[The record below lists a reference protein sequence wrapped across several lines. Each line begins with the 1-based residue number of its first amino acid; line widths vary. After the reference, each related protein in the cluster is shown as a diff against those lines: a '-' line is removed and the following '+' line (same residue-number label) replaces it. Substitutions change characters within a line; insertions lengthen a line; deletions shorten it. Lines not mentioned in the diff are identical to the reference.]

1 MTGITHSV
9 RLVLDMSRISGGR
22 EVDAVVG
29 DKSTEQESLEHIKF
43 YQDVIKK
50 ELPNSPLYLIREKE
64 LEISGR
70 VLAVKKKAEQVVS
83 DARKK
88 AAETLAGGESEGERA
103 AREVEQAMIAEA
115 EQEADKILANV
126 GSEVA
131 QVEAKAQKRRAKAV
145 EMVVAAVTKV

>member
-1 MTGITHSV
+1 
-9 RLVLDMSRISGGR
+9 MSRISGGR
-22 EVDAVVG
+22 EVDAVVQ

-70 VLAVKKKAEQVVS
+70 VLSVKKKAEQVVS

-88 AAETLAGGESEGERA
+88 AAETLAGGESEGETA
-103 AREVEQAMIAEA
+103 AREVEKVMIAEA
-115 EQEADKILANV
+115 EQEAAKILSNV
-126 GSEVA
+126 DAEVA
-131 QVEAKAQKRRAKAV
+131 EVQAKAESRRAKAAK
-145 EMVVAAVTKV
+145 MVVEAVTKV

>member
-1 MTGITHSV
+1 MV
-9 RLVLDMSRISGGR
+9 
-22 EVDAVVG
+22 E

-70 VLAVKKKAEQVVS
+70 VLSTKKKAEQIVA

-88 AAETLAGGESEGERA
+88 AAETLSGGEAEGETCRPRG
-103 AREVEQAMIAEA
+103 REGA
-115 EQEADKILANV
+115 
-126 GSEVA
+126 
-131 QVEAKAQKRRAKAV
+131 
-145 EMVVAAVTKV
+145 

>member
-1 MTGITHSV
+1 
-9 RLVLDMSRISGGR
+9 MSRISGGR
-22 EVDAVVG
+22 EVDAVVQ

-70 VLAVKKKAEQVVS
+70 VLSVKKKAEQVVS

-88 AAETLAGGESEGERA
+88 AAETLAGGEAEGETA
-103 AREVEQAMIAEA
+103 AREVEKVMIAEA
-115 EQEADKILANV
+115 EQEAAKILSNV
-126 GSEVA
+126 DAEVA
-131 QVEAKAQKRRAKAV
+131 EVQAKAESRRAKAAK
-145 EMVVAAVTKV
+145 MVVEAVTRV